1 MKHTVC
7 CVSLAICN
15 LVCASVWANAPTADA
30 TVHPAPVDHQQLLQN
45 KADQIVKKCV
55 AKAMLIRDERIC
67 ESKKSTIV
75 ACLVEELKTKD
86 IDKAQQVCER
96 NYIL

>member
-15 LVCASVWANAPTADA
+15 LLCAPVWAVSPSPDA
-30 TVHPAPVDHQQLLQN
+30 SGHTAPVDQTSLIQN

-55 AKAMLIRDERIC
+55 AKVMLIREERIC
-67 ESKKSTIV
+67 DSKKSVIV
-75 ACLVEELKTKD
+75 ACLMEELKTKD